1 MLALFVQDL
10 LGLADPFPAQK
21 PGSENPDMGE
31 ILHLHKHR
39 QLSFSFCVS
48 QGQTSYN
55 TQNKKKIRN

>member
-55 TQNKKKIRN
+55 T